1 MKTAFRWLIQC
12 YRLLISPMLGPRC
25 RFFPSCSVYALE
37 ALEQHALGYAL
48 WLIVKRLGRCQ
59 PWGGSGYDPVPTS
72 NKQRSKN
79 DSQRKKIIHL
89 MLSKSVS
96 CSCCT
101 ADRKSSLFLWVRSDQ
116 NDLQNSHQNGHQN
129 HNFTPYTNPP
139 PYHHRVYF

>member
-1 MKTAFRWLIQC
+1 MKTALRWLIQF

-72 NKQRSKN
+72 NKQRPHN

-89 MLSKSVS
+89 MLSKSLS
-96 CSCCT
+96 CSCCA
-101 ADRKSSLFLWVRSDQ
+101 ADR
-116 NDLQNSHQNGHQN
+116 NDLENSHQNGHQDQ
-129 HNFTPYTNPP
+129 NFTPYTNPP
-139 PYHHRVYF
+139 PHHHRIYS